1 MQTFKKGVGNFRCFT
16 EGVQILKKSFFWGGG
31 GPEFGV

>member
-16 EGVQILKKSFFWGGG
+16 EGVQILRKSFFGGWGGG
-31 GPEFGV
+31 RVGV